1 MDFLPDIEKFKNFF
15 DGTDSKN
22 EISIAVEEA
31 KKYDIFNLISRVSA
45 LNLFHQN
52 QTKSVILDTYIEGVL
67 CQTRDQFPSKYTIS
81 SGKFRKIINQI
92 SDTSL
97 KYSIDPPENMF
108 VQNIMFYGN
117 YRVLNGIDQTP
128 AYNLQHMISVL
139 FAKGIEYPK
148 EFLDATYIL
157 VNGMLEISE
166 KIVGGILN
174 TENNHDTD
182 EEKSIMIPSAMELNK
197 YTELVIINGADFRKL
212 FLNRIELL
220 DLVTIEFGVQFEGDF
235 DNKSFYT
242 RPFLYNEE
250 KDQYILL
257 NAGLLPTAIVFWITC
272 LAKKYGI
279 FEEVLENYNDYIF
292 HECQKY
298 LCNLGHKKVLE
309 SQMSIDLFSSSGYK
323 EYIASVQN
331 NQLVIVQYLYDDGKN
346 YNACTLHSTI
356 EKKEFNDVVSKRLS
370 YHYSK
375 IIEYGVEKED
385 IFVIIIITRL
395 EGAHTYFLPFNQGS
409 NGAGKVGGKGNP
421 VNPNGYDTAYLWE
434 RVLCKDS
441 LMEILQKY
449 MHLQQEYD
457 KNGNL
462 VKETMIFPRYH
473 QLDVVTKL
481 LEDVKKNGSGK
492 SYLIQHSAGSGKSNS
507 IAWLA
512 HRLTGLH
519 DYEDNKIF
527 QSVIIVTD
535 RRVLD
540 SQLESAL
547 FVMLLPIISFR
558 GHLPSRLEQSTS
570 LLFHIC

>member
-212 FLNRIELL
+212 FLNRIALRQREDFLVPPEPFRKEDVYPWRFNRELSFTRRPIIIRGDEMIWGNRQL
-220 DLVTIEFGVQFEGDF
+220 DHMIRFTLGLINNGKLKAHSSKMNSLVGRISDERG
-235 DNKSFYT
+235 
-242 RPFLYNEE
+242 
-250 KDQYILL
+250 
-257 NAGLLPTAIVFWITC
+257 A
-272 LAKKYGI
+272 
-279 FEEVLENYNDYIF
+279 
-292 HECQKY
+292 
-298 LCNLGHKKVLE
+298 
-309 SQMSIDLFSSSGYK
+309 
-323 EYIASVQN
+323 
-331 NQLVIVQYLYDDGKN
+331 
-346 YNACTLHSTI
+346 
-356 EKKEFNDVVSKRLS
+356 EFNDFIYKILVNFNVFEVYPNISKVNGVYIAENNNTLGDIDVLIIDRE
-370 YHYSK
+370 YHK
-375 IIEYGVEKED
+375 IIAAEVKNFNFSKNPYEMHLEYKKMFENTKKKKGYYTKHCRRVDWCNKHIDDFKKQYGLDDGDWRVIGVFILSQPLVSTEIYHKEIKMLTEKELS
-385 IFVIIIITRL
+385 V
-395 EGAHTYFLPFNQGS
+395 S
-409 NGAGKVGGKGNP
+409 
-421 VNPNGYDTAYLWE
+421 
-434 RVLCKDS
+434 
-441 LMEILQKY
+441 
-449 MHLQQEYD
+449 
-457 KNGNL
+457 
-462 VKETMIFPRYH
+462 
-473 QLDVVTKL
+473 
-481 LEDVKKNGSGK
+481 
-492 SYLIQHSAGSGKSNS
+492 S
-507 IAWLA
+507 I
-512 HRLTGLH
+512 RNI
-519 DYEDNKIF
+519 Y
-527 QSVIIVTD
+527 
-535 RRVLD
+535 
-540 SQLESAL
+540 
-547 FVMLLPIISFR
+547 
-558 GHLPSRLEQSTS
+558 
-570 LLFHIC
+570 

>member
-182 EEKSIMIPSAMELNK
+182 EEKGIMIPSAMEQYKEEISSAAIHVEWKKKYLKNEEKTIQKIETYLYNSHDQSFRYRIYSPEIELRNNTIKVMTSLQAINKVALLFMAVFLTGMIAIYQLRFEHREESYGISLAYGAQYKELYWEIFCEILLLNSIGTIIGIVIGYLVTYYVDFGIMISVVNVQGSW
-197 YTELVIINGADFRKL
+197 YTFLSAYGLCVVLSSFVSVITFRKL
-212 FLNRIELL
+212 KKKKIIELL
-220 DLVTIEFGVQFEGDF
+220 NV
-235 DNKSFYT
+235 Y
-242 RPFLYNEE
+242 
-250 KDQYILL
+250 
-257 NAGLLPTAIVFWITC
+257 
-272 LAKKYGI
+272 
-279 FEEVLENYNDYIF
+279 
-292 HECQKY
+292 
-298 LCNLGHKKVLE
+298 
-309 SQMSIDLFSSSGYK
+309 
-323 EYIASVQN
+323 
-331 NQLVIVQYLYDDGKN
+331 
-346 YNACTLHSTI
+346 
-356 EKKEFNDVVSKRLS
+356 
-370 YHYSK
+370 
-375 IIEYGVEKED
+375 
-385 IFVIIIITRL
+385 
-395 EGAHTYFLPFNQGS
+395 
-409 NGAGKVGGKGNP
+409 
-421 VNPNGYDTAYLWE
+421 
-434 RVLCKDS
+434 
-441 LMEILQKY
+441 
-449 MHLQQEYD
+449 
-457 KNGNL
+457 
-462 VKETMIFPRYH
+462 
-473 QLDVVTKL
+473 
-481 LEDVKKNGSGK
+481 
-492 SYLIQHSAGSGKSNS
+492 
-507 IAWLA
+507 
-512 HRLTGLH
+512 
-519 DYEDNKIF
+519 
-527 QSVIIVTD
+527 
-535 RRVLD
+535 
-540 SQLESAL
+540 
-547 FVMLLPIISFR
+547 
-558 GHLPSRLEQSTS
+558 
-570 LLFHIC
+570 